1 MSVNKNK
8 TRRLFMAMALGFGL
22 FVTGC
27 GSNGS
32 KNGKSEEET
41 KTAVAE
47 ASAKS
52 DTDESDP
59 MNRKIDF
66 DKLADVNEDIYAW
79 IYVPGTT
86 IDYPVVQAEA
96 EEKTYEAAEVANEY
110 YLRRD
115 LNGNDSEFGTIYTE
129 VYNQKDFSD
138 PVTVMYGHTAFM
150 DEIPEGKE
158 MFTDLHNF
166 EDASYLAE
174 NPYFYVYTPENTY
187 KYEVFCANTFP
198 DTYLLGNY
206 AFQIPAVVQSFVEEL
221 ESTMD
226 ANVNNDM
233 DVDVNKDSKLL
244 VLSTCVEV
252 GGDTRYLVSAVP
264 VETK

>member
-1 MSVNKNK
+1 MSKTMNKIN
-8 TRRLFMAMALGFGL
+8 RLFLTALLGL
-22 FVTGC
+22 SVGVVGC
-27 GSNGS
+27 GNNAGS
-32 KNGKSEEET
+32 GKSEEET

-47 ASAKS
+47 ASKKT
-52 DTDESDP
+52 DTDEKDP

-66 DKLADVNEDIYAW
+66 DKLEEVNEDVYAW

-86 IDYPVVQAEA
+86 IDYPVVQAQA
-96 EEKTYEAAEVANEY
+96 EGNTYEDAEVANEY

-129 VYNQKDFSD
+129 VYNDKSFTD

-150 DEIPEGKE
+150 EEVPEGKE
-158 MFTDLHNF
+158 MFSDLHVF
-166 EDASYLAE
+166 EDADYLNE
-174 NPYFYVYTPENTY
+174 NPYFYVYTPDKTY

-221 ESTMD
+221 ESSMD
-226 ANVNNDM
+226 ANVNSEAP
-233 DVDVNKDSKLL
+233 VDKNSKIL

-264 VETK
+264 VEEQ